1 MFLFRTIPIESLVRA
16 DREAGLKRVLGPA
29 NLVALGIGAIIG
41 TGIFVLTGQ
50 AAAAHAGPAIVI
62 SMVLAGV
69 VSALAGLCY
78 AELASTVPIA
88 GSAYTYSYA
97 TLGEFVAW
105 IIGWDLVLE
114 YALGAATVAVGW
126 SGYLVRLLA
135 DLGITFPAI
144 VSAAPGTAVTTPD
157 GTTVTAIFNLPAV
170 VVAILVTAL
179 LVRGVRESAAVNG
192 VMVVVKVAVVLL
204 VIGAG
209 VWFVNPDRFTPLV
222 PPNTGTFGEFGWS
235 GVMRGAAVIFFA
247 YIGFDAVSTAAQE
260 AKQPQRDMPIGILG
274 SLAICSVLY

>member
-1 MFLFRTIPIESLVRA
+1 M
-16 DREAGLKRVLGPA
+16 
-29 NLVALGIGAIIG
+29 
-41 TGIFVLTGQ
+41 LTGQ

-126 SGYLVRLLA
+126 SGYFVRVLA
-135 DLGITFPAI
+135 DFGITFPA
-144 VSAAPGTAVTTPD
+144 VDQRRARAPSLVARGRQHRHRDLQPARGADRDPGDRAARSRRARVRD
-157 GTTVTAIFNLPAV
+157 GERRDGGRQGRGRAAGDRRRR
-170 VVAILVTAL
+170 
-179 LVRGVRESAAVNG
+179 LVRRYRTASRR
-192 VMVVVKVAVVLL
+192 
-204 VIGAG
+204 
-209 VWFVNPDRFTPLV
+209 WCRRTP
-222 PPNTGTFGEFGWS
+222 GTFGEFGWS

-260 AKQPQRDMPIGILG
+260 ARNPQRDMPIGILG
-274 SLAICSVLY
+274 SLAICTVLYVAVAAVMIGWCRTPSSAARRRWR